1 MKSQRV
7 DKVGV
12 GGEVS
17 WNYDPVAG
25 TYVWPSLPRRG
36 SAWTCWLA
44 KCSVCEPRVPGG
56 TVGQVVTA
64 ALPAVYTQG
73 QWETGKKEDA
83 GALQPQMSPIYFYHV
98 PLSWPWARSFAL
110 RDSVFLIDLWDYH
123 AVSFVV

>member
-1 MKSQRV
+1 MKWVTDSMKSQRV

-25 TYVWPSLPRRG
+25 TYGWPSLPRRG

-64 ALPAVYTQG
+64 ALPAVYARAVGNWQERRCWCSAATNESNLISIMYHFHGLG
-73 QWETGKKEDA
+73 QDLSLSET
-83 GALQPQMSPIYFYHV
+83 PFS
-98 PLSWPWARSFAL
+98 
-110 RDSVFLIDLWDYH
+110 
-123 AVSFVV
+123 